1 MDERMMHSPYVRTR
15 RASEAV
21 IKMEAAALVGR
32 VLLRIKICGRPQEL
46 LRSCSHVRRTMAEA
60 SMCCEPMT
68 STVNQSTIS

>member
-15 RASEAV
+15 RASDAV
-21 IKMEAAALVGR
+21 IKMEAALVGR
-32 VLLRIKICGRPQEL
+32 VLLRIKICGRPQEP

-68 STVNQSTIS
+68 STVNESTIS